1 VTGAAPPVEAP
12 PGRWLRRP
20 GLLPVLLAVGL
31 AAQLAPVLLLPVVLT
46 QDGPAHVAGAWVLAH
61 HGDDDAVGELLRRH
75 YAVDLTPVPNML
87 TTLLLRVL
95 LTVLSPVVAE
105 KVVVGGFVL
114 LLVAGLG
121 YALRGV
127 DRRAGWL
134 AVAALPLAGSELVA
148 YGFYN
153 FCWGVALMLFV
164 VGLALRRRAG
174 WSPGAA
180 GALAGLSVLTW
191 FSHLMPWA
199 VAAGLVLGLGLGR
212 SGAARWAGES
222 RPAALRRH
230 LLGPALALAP
240 TVALSALY
248 VTSGTGR
255 RGAPVGEPSL
265 ERLEWLLSL
274 YRPLVVGSRLELGPS
289 IGVAVV
295 LAVLLAG
302 ALWPRPAPA
311 DRPRT
316 EAAVARADRWVLGLA
331 TVAAT
336 AGFLLSPTRLGR
348 EYGFLPDRLAWFPPL
363 LLLLFCATRPPVRQ
377 AARVAVAGALVVAAT
392 AAVVVRLPTQL
403 HDQRVAA
410 EVLTVADDLAP
421 GSTLAV
427 LWFSRYR
434 AQVAPLESG
443 PDPLRH
449 VSSGLAVRARGVD
462 IGHYEAVFPYF
473 QVRFVEPSLRS
484 RLDPEL
490 TGLEAVPPSVHL
502 PAVSGELD
510 YVLLVDWEDASA
522 SVRADPDAVALMAD
536 LRSGY
541 RPVPTSSTAG
551 TVALWEST
559 DRPSG

>member
-1 VTGAAPPVEAP
+1 MTGAAPPVEAP
-12 PGRWLRRP
+12 PGRWLRRAR
-20 GLLPVLLAVGL
+20 LLPVLLAVGL
-31 AAQLAPVLLLPVVLT
+31 AVQLAPVLLLPVVLT

-105 KVVVGGFVL
+105 KVVVGGFVV

-127 DRRAGWL
+127 DRPAGWL

-153 FCWGVALMLFV
+153 FCWGVALALFV

-174 WSPGAA
+174 WSRGSAV
-180 GALAGLSVLTW
+180 ALAGLSVLAW

-212 SGAARWAGES
+212 SAAARWAGEDW
-222 RPAALRRH
+222 PAALRRH
-230 LLGPALALAP
+230 LLGPVLALAP

-248 VTSGTGR
+248 VSSGDGP

-265 ERLEWLLSL
+265 ERLGWLLSL
-274 YRPLVVGSRLELGPS
+274 YRPLVVGSRLELGAS

-302 ALWPRPAPA
+302 ALWPRATPA
-311 DRPRT
+311 DRPRA
-316 EAAVARADRWVLGLA
+316 EAAGARADRWVLGLG
-331 TVAAT
+331 TLAAT

-363 LLLLFCATRPPVRQ
+363 LLVLFCATRPPVRA

-392 AAVVVRLPTQL
+392 AAVLVRLPTQL

-410 EVLTVADDLAP
+410 DVLSVADDLPP
-421 GSTLAV
+421 GATLAV
-427 LWFSRYR
+427 LWFTPYR

-462 IGHYEAVFPYF
+462 VGHYEAVFPYF

-490 TGLEAVPPSVHL
+490 AGLEDVPPSVDL

-522 SVRADPDAVALMAD
+522 SVRADPDVVALMAD

-541 RPVPTSSTAG
+541 RPVPTSSQAG

>member
-1 VTGAAPPVEAP
+1 VTGASPPVEVP
-12 PGRWLRRP
+12 PGRRLRRP
-20 GLLPVLLAVGL
+20 RVLPVLLAAGL
-31 AAQLAPVLLLPVVLT
+31 AVQLAPVLLLPVVLS

-61 HGDDDAVGELLRRH
+61 HGDDDAVGALLRRH
-75 YAVDLTPVPNML
+75 YAIDLSPVPNML

-95 LTVLSPVVAE
+95 LAVLSPVVAE
-105 KVVVGGFVL
+105 KVVVAGFVV

-134 AVAALPLAGSELVA
+134 AVAALPLAGSELVV

-153 FCWGVALMLFV
+153 FCWGVALALFV
-164 VGLALRRRAG
+164 VGVALRRRTG
-174 WSPGAA
+174 WSRGSA
-180 GALAGLSVLTW
+180 GALAGLAVLAW

-212 SGAARWAGES
+212 SAAARWAGEGW
-222 RPAALRRH
+222 PAALRRH
-230 LLGPALALAP
+230 LVVPVLALAP
-240 TVALSALY
+240 TIALSARY
-248 VTSGTGR
+248 VTSGDGQ

-265 ERLEWLLSL
+265 ERLGWLLSL

-295 LAVLLAG
+295 LVVLLVA
-302 ALWPRPAPA
+302 ALWPRRVPA
-311 DRPRT
+311 DRPRV
-316 EAAVARADRWVLGLA
+316 EAAPARADRWVLGLA
-331 TVAAT
+331 TLAAT

-363 LLLLFCATRPPVRQ
+363 LLVLFCATRPPVRS
-377 AARVAVAGALVVAAT
+377 AARVAVAGALVLAAT
-392 AAVVVRLPTQL
+392 AAVLVRLPTQL

-410 EVLTVADDLAP
+410 EVLSVADELTP
-421 GSTLAV
+421 GATLAV
-427 LWFSRYR
+427 LRFSRYS

-449 VSSGLAVRARGVD
+449 LSSGLAVRARGVD
-462 IGHYEAVFPYF
+462 VGHYEALFPYF
-473 QVRFVEPSLRS
+473 QVRFVEPSVRS

-490 TGLEAVPPSVHL
+490 VGLEKVPPSVDL
-502 PAVSGELD
+502 PAVSGQLD
-510 YVLLVDWEDASA
+510 YVLLVDWEDVSPSA
-522 SVRADPDAVALMAD
+522 GADPDVVGLMAD
-536 LRSGY
+536 LRAGY
-541 RPVPTSSTAG
+541 RQVSTSPAG
-551 TVALWEST
+551 TVSLWEST